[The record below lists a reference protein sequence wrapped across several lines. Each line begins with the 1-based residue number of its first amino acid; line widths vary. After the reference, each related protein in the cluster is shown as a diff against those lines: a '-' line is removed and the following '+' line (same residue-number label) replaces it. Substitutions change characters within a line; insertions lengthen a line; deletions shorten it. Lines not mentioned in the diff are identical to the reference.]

1 LRLRARISLRFQRL
15 LTYVLILSMA
25 LPLPAQFGGA
35 KPPPLAASASWGFTF
50 FPFSL
55 VLIPLLMAWAVDY
68 TSRPSDIERERRRG
82 VDPVLLALIAL
93 VVLAVV
99 SCVLNHADYRAASM
113 WLWLVGLYAFAR
125 YRMPRIIGREQ
136 FAVALCWVLVGLAA
150 LSGLQVL
157 TGRAV
162 GAVATFFQHEVRTSQ
177 VYGGNGGGG
186 LFKRVQGTFFS
197 TDVFS
202 MFLLYC
208 ALWLLGVTR
217 SVRGRLVGWALAL
230 CGVLIALTFSRGVWG
245 TSLVLVPLIMIVF
258 VRRRLMSLSRFLGF
272 VLVVVAVIG
281 LAFVLAAGTI
291 FARLTATQ
299 VSSSA
304 QTRDTANQVAVCLIE
319 KRPLWGV
326 GANAM
331 VVQQHIGDCDRF
343 ANDIRAHNIY
353 LQDWAEQGVFVLVA
367 YLAVGLLMLREA
379 LRKRRVDDVGARA
392 MRTSVVVLVL
402 AWLFFMLVYAT
413 ANDYN
418 VMPIWIL
425 LGGYSLTMLDT
436 SRKVVEPLG
445 RAAPFSLSAL
455 RPPPEYAH
463 V

>member
-1 LRLRARISLRFQRL
+1 MRFQRL

-25 LPLPAQFGGA
+25 LPLPAQFGGG
-35 KPPPLAASASWGFTF
+35 KPPPLAASSSWGFTL

-55 VLIPLLMAWAVDY
+55 VLIPLLIAWMVDY
-68 TSRPSDIERERRRG
+68 TSRPSDIESERRRR
-82 VDPVLLALIAL
+82 VDPVLIALTAL
-93 VVLAVV
+93 VVLSVV

-113 WLWLVGLYAFAR
+113 WLSLTGLYAFAR

-136 FAVALCWVLVGLAA
+136 LAVALACVLVGLAL
-150 LSGLQVL
+150 LSGVQVL

-162 GAVATFFQHEVRTSQ
+162 GAVATFFQKQVRTSQ

-197 TDVFS
+197 TDVFA
-202 MFLLYC
+202 MFLLYN
-208 ALWLLGVTR
+208 AIWLIGVTR
-217 SVRGRLVGWALAL
+217 SVKGRLIAWSLGL
-230 CGVLIALTFSRGVWG
+230 CGVLIALTFSRGVWA
-245 TSLVLVPLIMIVF
+245 TSLVVVPLILLTF
-258 VRRRLMSLSRFLGF
+258 VRRRLMRLSRLLGF
-272 VLVVVAVIG
+272 FLVLIVVAG

-291 FARLTATQ
+291 FARLQATQ
-299 VSSSA
+299 VSTSA
-304 QTRDTANQVAVCLIE
+304 QTRDTANQVAICLIE
-319 KRPLWGV
+319 VRPLWGV

-331 VVQQHIGDCDRF
+331 VVQQHIGNCDRF
-343 ANDIRAHNIY
+343 GNDIRAHNIY
-353 LQDWAEQGVFVLVA
+353 LQDWAEQGIFVLLA
-367 YLAVGLLMLREA
+367 YLAVGLLMIREA
-379 LRKRRVDDVGARA
+379 VRKRRLDDVGARS
-392 MRTSVVVLVL
+392 MRTSVVFMVI

-445 RAAPFSLSAL
+445 RAAPFALSAL
-455 RPPPEYAH
+455 RPPEYAH